1 MTCRELLDRV
11 DAVAA
16 GDEPATA
23 ELREH
28 LEGCVSCAAALAD
41 ARRIEMML
49 TERPAPSAP
58 AGFTA
63 AVQSHIREAR
73 WRSEQHVDHLFNA
86 ALVMAVIAIVLGG
99 VALFNV
105 NAMTA
110 AFAEGLALLQRVS
123 GPVVVQ
129 AAPKVATYLGAA
141 GFLATALFVWWWAER
156 RLSL

>member
-1 MTCRELLDRV
+1 MTCRDVLDRV

-28 LEGCVSCAAALAD
+28 LEGCVSCAAALAG
-41 ARRIEMML
+41 ARRIETML
-49 TERPAPSAP
+49 AERPAPPAP
-58 AGFTA
+58 ASFAA
-63 AVQSHIREAR
+63 AVQSRIREAR

-86 ALVMAVIAIVLGG
+86 ALVVAVMGIVLGG
-99 VALFNV
+99 FALFNI
-105 NAMTA
+105 NAITA
-110 AFAEGLALLQRVS
+110 AFAGGLALLQQAS

-129 AAPKVATYLGAA
+129 AVPRIATYLGAA